1 MIKFR
6 TIKGAM
12 LSIIIP
18 LISIAMLALG
28 LLGYCYSKSIIN
40 NEIGKK
46 MDYHLNYA
54 IEGIE
59 KRLSKHNQLLLGLS
73 KSVEASIETG
83 KEETY
88 FSMVKK
94 IASTNEETLGCGVW
108 LEPYILNKS
117 EKYFGP
123 YAYKDNG
130 KISITMDYSNE
141 EYNYFQYGWYKN
153 VKNIENTSIW
163 STPYYDETTDI
174 TMITTSAPLYNN
186 DKFIGAVTADIDI
199 GTIQK
204 LIQNTQV
211 GKSGRAFLLSEDGTY
226 IADNDKKKVLNVNIL
241 NDSNK
246 SLASIGEKIIQNE
259 RGSYTY
265 KDENGQN
272 IIYYKKIPQTNWIV
286 ALTIPK
292 NELYSSLNDL
302 LKKILITIVI
312 TLLIISS
319 CILNHANRLTKN
331 ISKLKENALNIAEGD
346 FTVES
351 DIKLKDEIGQ
361 LSNSF
366 NSMTQ
371 NVKTLLLEV
380 KEVSDDVSFSAN
392 NLAAISEETS
402 ALADGISRAVEEIAV
417 GAVEQAQDA
426 TDGTKL
432 SSNLDDKFTQLT
444 INSKDMYKKA
454 NSVREINK
462 LGVESVEEL
471 RQNTNLNNKSI
482 DDIESAIKQL
492 SIKSNNIGDILQTIK
507 SISEQTNL
515 LALNA
520 SIEAARAGESG
531 RGFAVVADEIRN
543 LAEGSNQATD
553 KIKGIVDSILQE
565 SNNTVKIME
574 KVKSISSEQTK
585 SVKNVDESFEKTSD
599 EIKNIVMYIE
609 NINEFIN
616 NMTTDKD
623 NIVESIHNISSVS
636 EETVASSEE
645 VSASVEQQSLAIE
658 EVAKSAEKLTDLS
671 LKLNNQIDKFKI

>member
-1 MIKFR
+1 
-6 TIKGAM
+6 
-12 LSIIIP
+12 
-18 LISIAMLALG
+18 
-28 LLGYCYSKSIIN
+28 
-40 NEIGKK
+40 
-46 MDYHLNYA
+46 
-54 IEGIE
+54 
-59 KRLSKHNQLLLGLS
+59 
-73 KSVEASIETG
+73 
-83 KEETY
+83 
-88 FSMVKK
+88 
-94 IASTNEETLGCGVW
+94 
-108 LEPYILNKS
+108 
-117 EKYFGP
+117 
-123 YAYKDNG
+123 
-130 KISITMDYSNE
+130 
-141 EYNYFQYGWYKN
+141 
-153 VKNIENTSIW
+153 
-163 STPYYDETTDI
+163 
-174 TMITTSAPLYNN
+174 
-186 DKFIGAVTADIDI
+186 
-199 GTIQK
+199 
-204 LIQNTQV
+204 
-211 GKSGRAFLLSEDGTY
+211 
-226 IADNDKKKVLNVNIL
+226 
-241 NDSNK
+241 
-246 SLASIGEKIIQNE
+246 
-259 RGSYTY
+259 
-265 KDENGQN
+265 
-272 IIYYKKIPQTNWIV
+272 
-286 ALTIPK
+286 
-292 NELYSSLNDL
+292 
-302 LKKILITIVI
+302 
-312 TLLIISS
+312 
-319 CILNHANRLTKN
+319 
-331 ISKLKENALNIAEGD
+331 
-346 FTVES
+346 
-351 DIKLKDEIGQ
+351 
-361 LSNSF
+361 
-366 NSMTQ
+366 MTQ

-623 NIVESIHNISSVS
+623 NIVESIHIFH
-636 EETVASSEE
+636 
-645 VSASVEQQSLAIE
+645 QFQ
-658 EVAKSAEKLTDLS
+658 KK
-671 LKLNNQIDKFKI
+671 Q